1 MLLSDFINCPITD
14 IISTGVVS
22 IENGSAEFLPD
33 LRILHFEIAGKFVV
47 FESIKQFS
55 EIRISVSEKLCYYDV
70 DDEDMLKSY
79 MSIANI
85 ILWDIYDKGNKT
97 AEIYLY
103 DQKLEDNNSII
114 CNAVKINLSNG
125 QTIFL
130 DPKYYFGINIGG
142 SDQEKRW
149 FDNLNKDE
157 RKNLRIKIITAEDV
171 YRL

>member
-1 MLLSDFINCPITD
+1 MLLSDLINCPITD

-33 LRILHFEIAGKFVV
+33 LRILHFEIDGKFLV

-55 EIRISVSEKLCYYDV
+55 EIKISISEKLCYYDV

-79 MSIANI
+79 MSAANI
-85 ILWDIYDKGNKT
+85 ILWDIHDKGNKVT
-97 AEIYLY
+97 EIYLY
-103 DQKLEDNNSII
+103 NQKSEDNNNVI
-114 CNAVKINLSNG
+114 CDAVKINLLNG
-125 QTIFL
+125 QMIFL

-149 FDNLNKDE
+149 FDNLDKNE
-157 RKNLRIKIITAEDV
+157 RKNIRIKILD
-171 YRL
+171 

>member
-1 MLLSDFINCPITD
+1 MLLSDFINRPITD

-55 EIRISVSEKLCYYDV
+55 EIRISVSDKLRYYDV
-70 DDEDMLKSY
+70 DDEDMLKSH

-103 DQKLEDNNSII
+103 DQKSEDNNSII
-114 CNAVKINLSNG
+114 CNAVKINLLNG

-149 FDNLNKDE
+149 FDNLDKNE
-157 RKNLRIKIITAEDV
+157 RKNIRIKILD
-171 YRL
+171 